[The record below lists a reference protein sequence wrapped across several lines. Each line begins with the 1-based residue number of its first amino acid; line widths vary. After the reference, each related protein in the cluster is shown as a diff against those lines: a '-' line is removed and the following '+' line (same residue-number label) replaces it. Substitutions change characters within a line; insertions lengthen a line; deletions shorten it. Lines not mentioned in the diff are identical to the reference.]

1 MDTPFL
7 YGRIAENENFT
18 NRKSETEFLEK
29 NFRGLINTIIISPRR
44 WGKTSLVHKVAK
56 LVSKEN
62 KDIIVCQVDIFN
74 CRTEEEFYT
83 VFANSLLKSTTTI
96 WEEFVSGV
104 KKY

>member
-74 CRTEEEFYT
+74 CVQRKSFTLY
-83 VFANSLLKSTTTI
+83 LLI
-96 WEEFVSGV
+96 LC
-104 KKY
+104 

>member
-62 KDIIVCQVDIFN
+62 KDIISVRLIFLIAVQ
-74 CRTEEEFYT
+74 RKSFTLY
-83 VFANSLLKSTTTI
+83 LLI
-96 WEEFVSGV
+96 LC
-104 KKY
+104 

>member
-62 KDIIVCQVDIFN
+62 KDITVRLIFLIAVQ
-74 CRTEEEFYT
+74 RKSFTLY
-83 VFANSLLKSTTTI
+83 LLI
-96 WEEFVSGV
+96 LC
-104 KKY
+104 